1 MQPPTVHIWVTLYT
15 DVVDVVATT
24 TGVNPVRKEV
34 DMWPYPFSGFPF
46 PSIGRANF
54 NTLPTVAVTVGT
66 ENVTLELPNHAFR
79 NREYVG
85 GFYISLR
92 QAIPAGTTATL
103 PILIGTNGDTRPLM
117 AYNNEPVTVANLA
130 GTGIYEIHYNKYT
143 NELYLVNGGYRP
155 TTAPAPTVETASL
168 RSK

>member
-1 MQPPTVHIWVTLYT
+1 MALF
-15 DVVDVVATT
+15 
-24 TGVNPVRKEV
+24 
-34 DMWPYPFSGFPF
+34 PFNNWGFLF
-46 PSIGRANF
+46 PSIGRTNF

-79 NREYVG
+79 NRDYVG

-117 AYNNEPVTVANLA
+117 AYNNEPVTVENLA

-155 TTAPAPTVETASL
+155 TTAPAPTAETASL

>member
-1 MQPPTVHIWVTLYT
+1 MPVMLHT

-34 DMWPYPFSGFPF
+34 DMWPNFFTGFPSLF
-46 PSIGRANF
+46 PSIGRTNF

-79 NREYVG
+79 NRDYVG

-117 AYNNEPVTVANLA
+117 AYNNEPVTVENLA

-155 TTAPAPTVETASL
+155 TAAPAPTAETASL

>member
-1 MQPPTVHIWVTLYT
+1 MNGL
-15 DVVDVVATT
+15 
-24 TGVNPVRKEV
+24 KL
-34 DMWPYPFSGFPF
+34 FPF
-46 PSIGRANF
+46 MPKGILSTDEEVNSATASGMYHVFGRNGISVVSNYSIM
-54 NTLPTVAVTVGT
+54 
-66 ENVTLELPNHAFR
+66 
-79 NREYVG
+79 
-85 GFYISLR
+85 
-92 QAIPAGTTATL
+92 
-103 PILIGTNGDTRPLM
+103 IGTNGDTRPLM

>member
-1 MQPPTVHIWVTLYT
+1 MLYMTVVVT
-15 DVVDVVATT
+15 DAVAIT

-34 DMWPYPFSGFPF
+34 DMWPNFFTGFPF
-46 PSIGRANF
+46 PFPSLGRVNY

-79 NREYVG
+79 NRDYVG
-85 GFYISLR
+85 GFYVNLR

-103 PILIGTNGDTRPLM
+103 PILIGTNGDTRPLL
-117 AYNNEPVTVANLA
+117 AYNNEPITVANLA

-143 NELYLVNGGYRP
+143 NELFLVNGGYRP
-155 TTAPAPTVETASL
+155 TATPAATAEAMS
-168 RSK
+168 SKSK

>member
-1 MQPPTVHIWVTLYT
+1 
-15 DVVDVVATT
+15 
-24 TGVNPVRKEV
+24 
-34 DMWPYPFSGFPF
+34 MWPNFFTGFPF

-79 NREYVG
+79 NRDYVG

-103 PILIGTNGDTRPLM
+103 PILIVFNDGQGYVIQMTFRLGEDVVGFRRNYNGEWGDFRSF
-117 AYNNEPVTVANLA
+117 VLA
-130 GTGIYEIHYNKYT
+130 
-143 NELYLVNGGYRP
+143 
-155 TTAPAPTVETASL
+155 S
-168 RSK
+168 